1 MEDFSLGPLIA
12 ISLSKDR
19 ASSEVGYRVL
29 CHLAQDSNEELR
41 EQAKIKL
48 DTIAEIKKGE
58 EQNLKEAIL
67 KELGKLPPD
76 IMSYI
81 RRNQITQQEIVEHY
95 DVFRNALWFSTR
107 VMLGTPL
114 ATSISSSV
122 LPLDP
127 ATSFLPAVSAR
138 YKRVRLESCRV
149 RRKQRAKRRKAKTT
163 NLRIQT
169 IKKAEVQLRLENP
182 RTFFKK
188 WDLIGHGAESR
199 TDL

>member
-1 MEDFSLGPLIA
+1 
-12 ISLSKDR
+12 
-19 ASSEVGYRVL
+19 
-29 CHLAQDSNEELR
+29 
-41 EQAKIKL
+41 
-48 DTIAEIKKGE
+48 
-58 EQNLKEAIL
+58 
-67 KELGKLPPD
+67 
-76 IMSYI
+76 
-81 RRNQITQQEIVEHY
+81 
-95 DVFRNALWFSTR
+95 
-107 VMLGTPL
+107 MLGTPL

-188 WDLIGHGAESR
+188 WDLIGHGEQNRLVRWLLMTSSAQPSR
-199 TDL
+199 GDRCA